1 MATIRE
7 DPVDAVT
14 WMIRGHWVSLTIRA
28 AIELGLLDA
37 LESPTTVAD
46 LAVAT
51 RSDLSG
57 LQRVVRALADLGLVE
72 VSGATA
78 DAEDLVTITDRG
90 RTLTVGHP
98 NGLRNLALMQ
108 TELPPLA
115 SWQRLADAVRSG
127 DSVFEDVNGIGP
139 WESLSANP
147 EQEATFNASMA
158 RRGTHQVAAI
168 VDTQD
173 LSTVD
178 LVVDVGGG
186 RGAMLAGLL
195 AAYPALRGIVADR
208 ADVAAE
214 AQTYFEAAGF
224 GDRAKGEAADFF
236 VSVPRGGDV
245 YVVANVLH
253 DWPDD
258 DAVRILRTI
267 RAAMGATSQLWIVEH
282 VLDSPD
288 RGFEELRDLH
298 LVDLHMLVMFG
309 ARERTAAE
317 YDALLLASGFGPG
330 FLATTPHG
338 WDVIEARPVA

>member
-1 MATIRE
+1 M
-7 DPVDAVT
+7 V
-14 WMIRGHWVSLTIRA
+14 
-28 AIELGLLDA
+28 
-37 LESPTTVAD
+37 
-46 LAVAT
+46 
-51 RSDLSG
+51 
-57 LQRVVRALADLGLVE
+57 RVLADLGLVE

-78 DAEDLVTITDRG
+78 AADDLVTITDRG

-98 NGLRNLALMQ
+98 SGLRNLALMQ

-115 SWQRLADAVRSG
+115 SWQRLADAVRTG

-147 EQEATFNASMA
+147 EQEAIFNAAMA
-158 RRGTHQVAAI
+158 RRGANQVAAI
-168 VDTQD
+168 LGTQD
-173 LSTVD
+173 LSSVD

-195 AAYPALRGIVADR
+195 AASPGLRGIVADR

-214 AQTYFEAAGF
+214 AQTYLDDAGL
-224 GDRAKGEAADFF
+224 GDRAQGVAADFF
-236 VSVPRGGDV
+236 TSVPGGGDV
-245 YVVANVLH
+245 YVLSNVLH
-253 DWPDD
+253 DWADD
-258 DAVRILRTI
+258 DAVRILRTV
-267 RAAMGATSQLWIVEH
+267 RAAMAPSARLWIVEH

-288 RGFEELRDLH
+288 RGFEELRDVH

-309 ARERTAAE
+309 ARERTSAE

-330 FLATTPHG
+330 ALATTRHG